1 MSKEASPKSNIG
13 ARIPSTWLAELDAYV
28 KASGKT
34 KSDVINEAIG
44 DYLKKSQ
51 VTIVDRIST
60 IENKLELLQSEQT
73 NDSAECA
80 AFKQLTQQ
88 VNSLHQLMQA
98 ILQALGDIKPEIK
111 IVEKLR
117 ETISDGE
124 RYGGIT
130 QTELLEK
137 YQLSYHALD
146 KEAKEK
152 GIPFHEVVKEKT
164 GWYKKDP
171 NKRRSR
177 WLRVENN
184 VNTTIRELNGNI
196 HSNGKETI
204 NTSDINDS
212 SSNVNGANAFRNAFL

>member
-1 MSKEASPKSNIG
+1 MSNSASPKSNIG

-28 KASGKT
+28 SSSGKT

-44 DYLKKSQ
+44 DYLNKSQ
-51 VTIVDRIST
+51 VTIVDRITT
-60 IENKLELLQSEQT
+60 IENKLAQNNQTFDIALLNQRLDKLE
-73 NDSAECA
+73 DI
-80 AFKQLTQQ
+80 L
-88 VNSLHQLMQA
+88 QA

-111 IVEKLR
+111 IVEKFR

-177 WLRVENN
+177 WLPLENN
-184 VNTTIRELNGNI
+184 VNTTIRELNGDT
-196 HSNGKETI
+196 HSNGKEPKKA
-204 NTSDINDS
+204 SQINDKS
-212 SSNVNGANAFRNAFL
+212 NNVNGANVFRNALE

>member
-1 MSKEASPKSNIG
+1 MSNSASPKSNIG
-13 ARIPSTWLAELDAYV
+13 ARIPVDLLQELSALTES
-28 KASGKT
+28 SGKT
-34 KSDVINEAIG
+34 KSEIINEAISQ
-44 DYLKKSQ
+44 YFSKSQ
-51 VTIVDRIST
+51 VTVVDRITT

-73 NDSAECA
+73 NDSADCA

-152 GIPFHEVVKEKT
+152 GIPFHQLVKEKT

-171 NKRRSR
+171 DKRRSR
-177 WLRVENN
+177 WLPLDNN
-184 VNTTIRELNGNI
+184 VTTTIRELNGDI
-196 HSNGKETI
+196 HSNGKEPTLAS
-204 NTSDINDS
+204 NINDQKAIS
-212 SSNVNGANAFRNAFL
+212 S

>member
-1 MSKEASPKSNIG
+1 MSKEVSPKSNIG

-28 KASGKT
+28 SSSGKT

-44 DYLKKSQ
+44 DYLNKSQ
-51 VTIVDRIST
+51 VTIVDRITT
-60 IENKLELLQSEQT
+60 IENKLAQNNQT
-73 NDSAECA
+73 FDIAPLNQRLDKLEDI
-80 AFKQLTQQ
+80 L
-88 VNSLHQLMQA
+88 QA

-111 IVEKLR
+111 IVEKFR

-171 NKRRSR
+171 DKSRSR
-177 WLRVENN
+177 WLPVENN
-184 VNTTIRELNGNI
+184 VNTTIRELNGDT
-196 HSNGKETI
+196 HSNGKEPTLA
-204 NTSDINDS
+204 SDINDEYR
-212 SSNVNGANAFRNAFL
+212 NVNDANAWIL

>member
-1 MSKEASPKSNIG
+1 MRKEKQNIG
-13 ARIPSTWLAELDAYV
+13 ARIPQELLDELNALV
-28 KASGKT
+28 SLSGKT
-34 KSDVINEAIG
+34 KSDIINEIIAKYFGYTKIA
-44 DYLKKSQ
+44 
-51 VTIVDRIST
+51 TIDRITT
-60 IENKLELLQSEQT
+60 IENKLAQNNQT
-73 NDSAECA
+73 FDIAPLNQRLDKLEDI
-80 AFKQLTQQ
+80 L
-88 VNSLHQLMQA
+88 QA

-111 IVEKLR
+111 IVEKFR

-177 WLRVENN
+177 WLPVENN
-184 VNTTIRELNGNI
+184 VNTTIRELNGDI
-196 HSNGKETI
+196 HSNGKEPTLA
-204 NTSDINDS
+204 SEINDS
-212 SSNVNGANAFRNAFL
+212 SSNVNGVNA

>member
-1 MSKEASPKSNIG
+1 MSNSASPKSNIG
-13 ARIPSTWLAELDAYV
+13 ARIPVDLLQQLSALTES
-28 KASGKT
+28 SGQT
-34 KSDVINEAIG
+34 KSEIINEAISQ
-44 DYLKKSQ
+44 YFSKSQ
-51 VTIVDRIST
+51 VTVVDRITT
-60 IENKLELLQSEQT
+60 IENKLELQNREQT
-73 NDSAECA
+73 NDSVDCA

-111 IVEKLR
+111 IVEKFR

-130 QTELLEK
+130 QTEVLEK

-152 GIPFHEVVKEKT
+152 GIPFHQLVKEKT

-177 WLRVENN
+177 WLPLENN
-184 VNTTIRELNGNI
+184 VNTTIRELNGDTSN
-196 HSNGKETI
+196 NGKEPKKA
-204 NTSDINDS
+204 SDINDQKAISYS
-212 SSNVNGANAFRNAFL
+212 SVS

>member
-1 MSKEASPKSNIG
+1 M
-13 ARIPSTWLAELDAYV
+13 V
-28 KASGKT
+28 KKT
-34 KSDVINEAIG
+34 NCETFSKSDEEKSLETLGVRVPREWMEIIDNLSSATNRNRTTIAREAIG
-44 DYLKKSQ
+44 QYLQ
-51 VTIVDRIST
+51 QNIDTIPDRITALESKIAQVNDKLT
-60 IENKLELLQSEQT
+60 VDTGIVAPLNQRLDKLEDIL
-73 NDSAECA
+73 
-80 AFKQLTQQ
+80 
-88 VNSLHQLMQA
+88 QA

-137 YQLSYHALD
+137 YQLSYHVLD

-152 GIPFHEVVKEKT
+152 GIPFHQLVKEKT

-177 WLRVENN
+177 WLPLENN
-184 VNTTIRELNGNI
+184 VNTTVRQLNGNTAN
-196 HSNGKETI
+196 NGKEPTLV
-204 NTSDINDS
+204 SDINDS
-212 SSNVNGANAFRNAFL
+212 SSN

>member
-28 KASGKT
+28 SSSGKT

-44 DYLKKSQ
+44 DYLNKSQ
-51 VTIVDRIST
+51 VTIVDRITT
-60 IENKLELLQSEQT
+60 IENKLAQNNHTFDIAPLNQRLDKLEDIL
-73 NDSAECA
+73 
-80 AFKQLTQQ
+80 
-88 VNSLHQLMQA
+88 QA

-130 QTELLEK
+130 QTELLKK

-171 NKRRSR
+171 DKRRSR
-177 WLRVENN
+177 WLPVENN

-196 HSNGKETI
+196 HSNGKEPTLV
-204 NTSDINDS
+204 SEINDQKAIS
-212 SSNVNGANAFRNAFL
+212 S

>member
-1 MSKEASPKSNIG
+1 MSNSASPKSNIG

-28 KASGKT
+28 SSSGKT

-44 DYLKKSQ
+44 DYLNKSQ
-51 VTIVDRIST
+51 VTIVDRITT

-73 NDSAECA
+73 NDSVDCA

-111 IVEKLR
+111 IVEKFR

-177 WLRVENN
+177 WLPVENN
-184 VNTTIRELNGNI
+184 VNTTIRELNGDTPN
-196 HSNGKETI
+196 NGKETI
-204 NTSDINDS
+204 NTSEINDS
-212 SSNVNGANAFRNAFL
+212 SSNVNDANA

>member
-1 MSKEASPKSNIG
+1 MSNSASPKSNIG

-28 KASGKT
+28 SSSGKT
-34 KSDVINEAIG
+34 KSDIINEAIG
-44 DYLKKSQ
+44 DYLNKSQ
-51 VTIVDRIST
+51 VTIVDRITT
-60 IENKLELLQSEQT
+60 IENKLAQNNQNFDIALLNQRLDKLE
-73 NDSAECA
+73 DI
-80 AFKQLTQQ
+80 L
-88 VNSLHQLMQA
+88 QA

-111 IVEKLR
+111 IVEKFR

-152 GIPFHEVVKEKT
+152 DIPFHEVVKEKT

-177 WLRVENN
+177 WLPVENN
-184 VNTTIRELNGNI
+184 VNTTIRELNGDI
-196 HSNGKETI
+196 HSNGKEPTLA
-204 NTSDINDS
+204 SDINDS
-212 SSNVNGANAFRNAFL
+212 SSNVNGANGFRNTLG